1 MKPIKTED
9 FLRMYK
15 SDPGRIRAPRRYA
28 KIKICGPDRPGR
40 PVQAAL
46 KKDPRA
52 QGSTLPTALK
62 WPVGGGA
69 HLRDSC
75 QGHAW
80 TMI

>member
-46 KKDPRA
+46 KKVVPCP
-52 QGSTLPTALK
+52 QLSNGQLE
-62 WPVGGGA
+62 VG
-69 HLRDSC
+69 L
-75 QGHAW
+75 
-80 TMI
+80 T